1 MENLIYF
8 LTLITESGGKLLV
21 LKEKK
26 NTDSYKRCSAVG
38 HIHLVQKANPL
49 VRADIISK
57 YKK

>member
-26 NTDSYKRCSAVG
+26 NTDSYKCCSAVG
-38 HIHLVQKANPL
+38 HIHFVQKANPL